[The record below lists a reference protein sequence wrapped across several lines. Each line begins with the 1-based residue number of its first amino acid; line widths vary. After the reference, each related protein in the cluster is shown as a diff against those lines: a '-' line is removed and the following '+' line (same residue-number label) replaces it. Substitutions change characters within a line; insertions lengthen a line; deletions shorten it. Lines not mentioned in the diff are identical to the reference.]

1 MSGESIQRSGLGVIG
16 RVWRPMECLESIAG
30 TDNFYTFV
38 MYEGVKEMREER
50 KNLYS
55 CPGLDEACGLLAVH
69 GWAGIALAAFA
80 PFSCFLQ
87 PAAF

>member
-38 MYEGVKEMREER
+38 MYEVSLG
-50 KNLYS
+50 
-55 CPGLDEACGLLAVH
+55 ACRR
-69 GWAGIALAAFA
+69 
-80 PFSCFLQ
+80 
-87 PAAF
+87 